1 MRLPRPLIALALIA
15 SISGPSLHGAASAA
29 PVADLQSPRTGI
41 VRSLP
46 ASGYKGIC
54 WVSKWLCS

>member
-1 MRLPRPLIALALIA
+1 MRLPRPLIALVLIS
-15 SISGPSLHGAASAA
+15 SISGLSLHGAASAA
-29 PVADLQSPRTGI
+29 PVTGLQSPRTGI

-54 WVSKWLCS
+54 WINKWLCS